1 MSDEN
6 YLDSLMK
13 RAREEEAAILR
24 TRGKAMCNLSTDYG
38 YTDDMSQLERIKC
51 AIRGVKR
58 DGLEPVYVYY
68 DRWSII
74 AFKQKDLR
82 LFEMLYP
89 KKEHMIEEMLSKKE
103 LQDLL
108 KNLGISEEAYV
119 ENAKKEINKMIKRG
133 VKGYA
138 LMTQEEKDKRQSE
151 KRDLEKKQRDLERQQ
166 RRKEFNEWFWAKF
179 TKIYELTFKILQFF
193 GIFCAIIFFCVAIYY
208 LKFKMSLDNSGDL

>member
-6 YLDSLMK
+6 FFMK

-24 TRGKAMCNLSTDYG
+24 TRGKHMCNLSTDYG
-38 YTDDMSQLERIKC
+38 YDDDMSQLERIKC
-51 AIRGVKR
+51 AIKGVDR

-74 AFKQKDLR
+74 AYRQRDLR

-89 KKEHMIEEMLSKKE
+89 KKEHMIEDMLSKKE
-103 LQDLL
+103 LQELL

-119 ENAKKEINKMIKRG
+119 ENAQREIKKMVKRG

-138 LMTQEEKDKRQSE
+138 LMTEEEKEKRKSE
-151 KRDLEKKQRDLERQQ
+151 KRNLENKQRELERQQ
-166 RRKEFNEWFWAKF
+166 KRKEFNEWVWVKITKF
-179 TKIYELTFKILQFF
+179 CELTFKILQFL
-193 GIFCAIIFFCVAIYY
+193 GIFCAIIFFCVAIYI
-208 LKFKMSLDNSGDL
+208 LKFKLSLVE